1 MTSKDVDD
9 YKVNAIR
16 LTGECAPLVVATS
29 TIRGVANVEDAI
41 RRFATGH
48 LESEGMSII
57 RSSRQEHAE
66 PLEARIMINGIEY
79 ACDIHR
85 GGGLDVGGWSTW
97 LATPREGAL
106 SPMDI
111 GTAQIA
117 VVASI
122 GPLKAYLVTQL
133 SHPLEGK
140 PLESV

>member
-1 MTSKDVDD
+1 MDD
-9 YKVNAIR
+9 YKINAIR

-57 RSSRQEHAE
+57 RSSRLEHVE
-66 PLEARIMINGIEY
+66 PLEVRILVNGIEH

-85 GGGLDVGGWSTW
+85 DNSGLDMGGWSTW
-97 LATPREGAL
+97 VATPREGAL
-106 SPMDI
+106 SPADT
-111 GTAQIA
+111 GEAQLVA
-117 VVASI
+117 VASI